1 MIESAL
7 DIRTFDDDYCLG
19 IKEIGVHPR
28 CAVKNAKQLN
38 GVDPKIPKLL
48 FLICNLT
55 IAR

>member
-28 CAVKNAKQLN
+28 GAVKNAKQLN
-38 GVDPKIPKLL
+38 S
-48 FLICNLT
+48 
-55 IAR
+55 